1 MVPFPAVKPLLNSS
15 IDQEIRNFDWKP
27 VAICLSTLLLIV
39 SVFTAIGLYARN
51 GWFVGEYNGGVAIY
65 KGRPQGVL
73 WFEPTLEIQTKISIL
88 DLSEETRQIVVDSIS
103 MSSFEEAERFVDKI
117 RN

>member
-1 MVPFPAVKPLLNSS
+1 M
-15 IDQEIRNFDWKP
+15 
-27 VAICLSTLLLIV
+27 
-39 SVFTAIGLYARN
+39 
-51 GWFVGEYNGGVAIY
+51 GEYNGGVAIY

-73 WFEPTLEIQTKISIL
+73 WFEPTLEIQSKISIL